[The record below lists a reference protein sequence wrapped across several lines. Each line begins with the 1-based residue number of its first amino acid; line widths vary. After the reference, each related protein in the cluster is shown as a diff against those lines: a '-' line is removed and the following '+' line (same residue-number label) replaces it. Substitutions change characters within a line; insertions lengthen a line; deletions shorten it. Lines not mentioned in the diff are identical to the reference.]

1 MNDSGAESGSCG
13 EGNTSNT
20 LVGPVAKPRGGGKGK
35 SIDALRSKFNA
46 TNKSS
51 REENGS
57 PPGHQKKKVKGLLF
71 DEKFHMED
79 TFMTE
84 EEWLAEL
91 DQLFDLDDDIG
102 SDLDEWFD

>member
-1 MNDSGAESGSCG
+1 MLSLSRV
-13 EGNTSNT
+13 TP
-20 LVGPVAKPRGGGKGK
+20 LLLPRN
-35 SIDALRSKFNA
+35 RSW
-46 TNKSS
+46 S
-51 REENGS
+51 R
-57 PPGHQKKKVKGLLF
+57 QTVKGLLF
-71 DEKFHMED
+71 DEKFEMGD